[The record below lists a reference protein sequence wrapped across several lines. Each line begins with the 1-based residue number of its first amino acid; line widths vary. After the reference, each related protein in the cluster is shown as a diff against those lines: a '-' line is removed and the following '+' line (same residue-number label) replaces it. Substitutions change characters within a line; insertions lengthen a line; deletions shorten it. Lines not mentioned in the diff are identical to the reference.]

1 MDDDIDCTRALH
13 ALYAFLDGELTS
25 ERRAFIE
32 YHLNGCPQCF
42 SAFDFEAELR
52 IVVRSR
58 LRTEVP
64 AALMAR
70 IAQAI
75 EVEQSRA
82 DGPRSEPPGPAAPS
96 STPAPDPRSS
106 AAEMPLPRPPLA
118 GETPFRPHSRRGPE
132 PGHGRPPGPLG
143 PRSFG

>member
-64 AALMAR
+64 GQLMDR
-70 IAQAI
+70 IAVAL
-75 EVEQSRA
+75 EAERA
-82 DGPRSEPPGPAAPS
+82 RQGAVPPPPPPRRAGSVPPPVGGAA
-96 STPAPDPRSS
+96 TTDR
-106 AAEMPLPRPPLA
+106 
-118 GETPFRPHSRRGPE
+118 
-132 PGHGRPPGPLG
+132 GPLG
-143 PRSFG
+143 GASPT